1 MHIEPPRDRQDALA
15 VLSSCSDRVHLLRR
29 QACSSSS
36 PWVRDDS
43 RLVDGGTVRR
53 ISDTELRL
61 IPRGTEPL
69 EPLPGVRFESTRV
82 HRVLVEALCLGWCCV
97 PNEWHYEQVQPGA
110 PTSMTD
116 AAAPGAL
123 LGDPLEAAATWLIR
137 LASCTSGTC
146 RRTPGNGPAPTALPG
161 LGPFWLAAST
171 AKIALCSSACTAAR
185 PWDGADTRQKGRAT
199 GCLA

>member
-1 MHIEPPRDRQDALA
+1 MLPHSRAMHIEPPRNRQDALA

-82 HRVLVEALCLGWCCV
+82 HNFRR
-97 PNEWHYEQVQPGA
+97 
-110 PTSMTD
+110 S
-116 AAAPGAL
+116 
-123 LGDPLEAAATWLIR
+123 
-137 LASCTSGTC
+137 
-146 RRTPGNGPAPTALPG
+146 RTPDGVRLCRFVGLNESDRRPFLLSSHDAKRG
-161 LGPFWLAAST
+161 LGSQHAFLELSAGVDRVREARQEELSLPPPPLTAST
-171 AKIALCSSACTAAR
+171 QSRERVSSAHGLRSSFIAV
-185 PWDGADTRQKGRAT
+185 GYGRDPDME
-199 GCLA
+199 